1 MFPSIRAV
9 NDHPCMSRL
18 VRLGVRCDHGRAILL
33 FGDSLSS
40 TDSATAVAALFA
52 RVDGTMEPSDFPS
65 AYMSAVPPEA
75 FADRS
80 NSEELETVGI
90 SRFSRLKFSDMPG
103 STTPPCRH
111 ITCHIA
117 MRRVAFRFAQRRR
130 HTEKGISELNGWPAC
145 TSYRCYTHDVTVVSV
160 RLKAGVTG

>member
-1 MFPSIRAV
+1 MGP
-9 NDHPCMSRL
+9 
-18 VRLGVRCDHGRAILL
+18 
-33 FGDSLSS
+33 LSS
-40 TDSATAVAALFA
+40 ADSADGSAPPLFA
-52 RVDGTMEPSDFPS
+52 GFAGIMDPSDFPT
-65 AYMSAVPPEA
+65 AYTSAVPPEA

-103 STTPPCRH
+103 SSTPPCRH

-117 MRRVAFRFAQRRR
+117 MRRVAFHFAQRCR
-130 HTEKGISELNGWPAC
+130 HTERGISELNGWPAC
-145 TSYRCYTHDVTVVSV
+145 TSCRCYTHDVTVVSV